1 MVMATDFQAV
11 SSTQSNGAARLFEK
25 GRRLFDE
32 GRLIESERV
41 FDQAA
46 AQGGDRSSAD
56 YLAGVARLKLGDLDG
71 AGERF
76 GRAVDADPA
85 NADALYGLG
94 VVAEGAGAD
103 AAAVTLYE
111 RALAANPGHA
121 DAARKLRQ
129 HRAEAGLA
137 RRWGVYAYILTDK
150 SPLARK
156 SLRLMESLRRK
167 GRPSMVAYFG
177 RYFFH
182 FVILAVALTVLAVA
196 GPQPE
201 TETAAAVPWAAI
213 SMAIGLFVVGVFCI
227 RVLTT
232 EVELDKGRLQVERGI
247 LNKRRTSIE
256 LWRIRDVELRRP
268 LVNRLTR
275 DGTLVLSLSP
285 SGASRLPGRRGQG
298 RIRVTGLLRGRR
310 LGESYQDLLNLV
322 FVLRS
327 NAQVKGIIE

>member
-1 MVMATDFQAV
+1 MATNFEAIP
-11 SSTQSNGAARLFEK
+11 STQSNGEGSLFED
-25 GRRLFDE
+25 GRRLLDA

-46 AQGGDRSSAD
+46 AQGGDRSGAD
-56 YLAGVARLKLGDLDG
+56 YFAGVARLKLGDLDG
-71 AGERF
+71 ATERF
-76 GRAVDADPA
+76 RRALDANPG

-94 VVAEGAGAD
+94 VVAEGGGAD

-111 RALAANPGHA
+111 RALAANPSHS

-129 HRAEAGLA
+129 HRAEAALA
-137 RRWGVYAYILTDK
+137 RRWGVYAYVLTDK

-167 GRPSMVAYFG
+167 GRPSLVAYFG

-182 FVILAVALTVLAVA
+182 FLVLGAALTVLAVSGLQA
-196 GPQPE
+196 E
-201 TETAAAVPWAAI
+201 SETAVSVPWAPI
-213 SMAIGLFVVGVFCI
+213 SAAIGLFILGVFCI

-256 LWRIRDVELRRP
+256 LWRIRDIELRRP

-285 SGASRLPGRRGQG
+285 SGATRLPGRRGQG

-310 LGESYQDLLNLV
+310 LDETYQDLLNLV